1 MSSIPDP
8 PVVATLD
15 GSPPSVPQGWH
26 ASGTRPLLA
35 AAIAGAAVSLALGT
49 YGNVHEPTG
58 DSIATFGFPAV
69 LPMKAW
75 FATAVLALAL
85 AQLVSALALWGRV
98 PAVRSTPA
106 WLAPV
111 HRWSGTGTV
120 PTLAATATDPR
131 TEAVGVPVR
140 HPHRRVQAHLGG
152 FRRQGAG
159 ATIRSRAGTAMP
171 PGSAAVNAAAS
182 ASMSWAPPSASVPSL
197 NTVNPSP
204 PAARKLFI
212 VTRNESVGVTSTS
225 STHIRPI
232 LPSQVDASGDCS

>member
-8 PVVATLD
+8 PVLAPLD
-15 GSPPSVPQGWH
+15 GSTPSLPQGRQ

-85 AQLVSALALWGRV
+85 AQLVSALALWGRL

-111 HRWSGTGTV
+111 HRWSGTVAFVVSLPVAYHCLWSLGFQDTDARVLVHSLVGCAFYGAFATKLLALRIDGLPRWALPVIGGSLVTCVTV
-120 PTLAATATDPR
+120 LW
-131 TEAVGVPVR
+131 
-140 HPHRRVQAHLGG
+140 L
-152 FRRQGAG
+152 
-159 ATIRSRAGTAMP
+159 
-171 PGSAAVNAAAS
+171 
-182 ASMSWAPPSASVPSL
+182 
-197 NTVNPSP
+197 
-204 PAARKLFI
+204 
-212 VTRNESVGVTSTS
+212 TS
-225 STHIRPI
+225 SLWFFTNVGFPG
-232 LPSQVDASGDCS
+232 V